1 MASRRL
7 VLSLL
12 LAKVAT
18 QDCTVPGSN
27 IRALQNALTR
37 IKARNAYQCTT
48 NTDMSIWDLGGTPAF
63 HNVPP
68 FSAAVVSLLAPVYD
82 CPWTLERSNYVS
94 ELNFDGGKW
103 TCGLKEL
110 SDSGQPCVVYSFGSN
125 ADSLFEDHVRRT
137 SPPARF
143 ISSTQTRRRHR
154 NLRRRV
160 MCSTNW
166 AFAAQ
171 QQKQKELGFRAIQSG
186 ASCGISIT
194 LTSTS

>member
-1 MASRRL
+1 MASRRV

-68 FSAAVVSLLAPVYD
+68 TSTPPDYLPL
-82 CPWTLERSNYVS
+82 CL
-94 ELNFDGGKW
+94 
-103 TCGLKEL
+103 
-110 SDSGQPCVVYSFGSN
+110 FGY
-125 ADSLFEDHVRRT
+125 ATT
-137 SPPARF
+137 SPTELPDYPSYASPIF
-143 ISSTQTRRRHR
+143 GNRRIPV
-154 NLRRRV
+154 LV
-160 MCSTNW
+160 
-166 AFAAQ
+166 
-171 QQKQKELGFRAIQSG
+171 
-186 ASCGISIT
+186 
-194 LTSTS
+194 